1 MSDSAEQFTIQY
13 QLELKD
19 SIDRLEKLHDK
30 IRNVNK
36 EANKSTKTMKG
47 AGEGIKNAF
56 KSLSPLAPEL
66 AAATSGAI
74 ALTGGLMGVASAL
87 AIVAVGVKAIINLRK
102 EYDIQRQLSFDSGL
116 SVRQIEQFQ
125 RQAVAGSRLNSEQ
138 ARGIVSKTSSL
149 AYSAYTN
156 PDPMSR
162 ETLMLRQMGAMPFTA
177 SGRLKDTM
185 TILDEISKKFQTM
198 TKQQAYGLGQSA
210 GFTHDEV
217 DALRNRN
224 EALKKST
231 QMTKEDQALQD
242 RAAKSM
248 DDLNEHYNKMVD
260 RLRIASNIIGANFVP
275 MLTKFIDWVV
285 DVSEKV
291 PAVFTDVFDEL
302 RAQFQASLNT
312 FWDIG
317 SGSQERYTKELE
329 KQRAAIKEDNEKR
342 ARNTD
347 TAAAQTRELQ
357 AKFARDVNLF
367 ASSVSAFAGVIDER
381 QAMAAWAGE
390 VGRAGGIGAQVGTA
404 ALGTGASQG
413 TPVRGTSVAPA
424 QYSAMINEAAAKYGV
439 PADILAKQIQVE
451 SGYNPNA
458 VSEAGA
464 VGLGQ
469 IMPSNFKSLGITNP
483 YDPRQSINGMA
494 QLMKEY
500 LNYTGGDIRE
510 ALTMYHGGY
519 KKSGWGKRTLA
530 YADKVLNANVNY
542 GGANSERPVGAPAL
556 PVASLGDADYSR
568 TSAQP
573 GHYAP
578 VAGESRA
585 KTQEFQVRDAIAKA
599 LGVPIAQLNTGGIA
613 QGDIHFTRA
622 KLESNLMRE
631 IQQNQLAVNAPG
643 ILPRQQAEA
652 QQRLRA
658 SLMQF
663 DAMKK
668 YGRQIEDSGR
678 MGGRDITLQ
687 EKAIFIEVNG
697 AQSPED
703 TGREIQRQLYSSDL
717 SDIVNGSATAVRY

>member
-1 MSDSAEQFTIQY
+1 MSDSAEQFTMQY
-13 QLELKD
+13 QIDLKD
-19 SIDRLEKLHDK
+19 SIDRLERLHDK

-36 EANKSTKTMKG
+36 EANKSSKNLKG
-47 AGEGIKNAF
+47 AGDGIKNAF
-56 KSLSPLAPEL
+56 KALSPLAPEL
-66 AAATSGAI
+66 AGATAGAV

-87 AIVAVGVKAIINLRK
+87 AIVAVGVKAIISLRK
-102 EYDIQRQLSFDSGL
+102 EYDVQRQLSFDSGL
-116 SVRQIEQFQ
+116 NVRQIEQFQ
-125 RQAVAGSRLNSEQ
+125 RQAVGGSRLNSEQ
-138 ARGIVSKTSSL
+138 ARGIISKTSNL

-162 ETLMLRQMGAMPFTA
+162 ETLMLRQMGAMPFTS

-198 TKQQAYGLGQSA
+198 TKEQSYALGQSA

-217 DALRNRN
+217 DALRNRTD
-224 EALKKST
+224 AMKRST

-242 RAAKSM
+242 RAARSM

-260 RLRIASNIIGANFVP
+260 RLRIASNVIGANFVP
-275 MLTKFIDWVV
+275 MLTRFIDWIV

-291 PAVFTDVFDEL
+291 PKLFTDVFDEL
-302 RAQFQASLNT
+302 RAQFQASMNT
-312 FWDIG
+312 FWDVG
-317 SGSQERYTKELE
+317 SGSQDRYAKELE

-347 TAAAQTRELQ
+347 NAAAQARELQ

-367 ASSVSAFAGVIDER
+367 SSSVSAFAGVIDER
-381 QAMAAWAGE
+381 QAIAAWAGE
-390 VGRAGGIGAQVGTA
+390 VGRAGGIGSQVGTA
-404 ALGTGASQG
+404 SLGSGATMG

-424 QYSAMINEAAAKYGV
+424 QYASIIKEAAAKYNL
-439 PADILAKQIQVE
+439 PEDILAKQIQVE

-469 IMPSNFKSLGITNP
+469 IMPSNFKSLGISNP

-494 QLMKEY
+494 QLMREY
-500 LNYTGGDIRE
+500 MNYTGGDIRE
-510 ALTMYHGGY
+510 SLTMYHGGY
-519 KKSGWGKRTLA
+519 KKSGWGPRTLA

-542 GGANSERPVGAPAL
+542 GGANAERPVGAPQL

-568 TSAQP
+568 TAALG

-599 LGVPIAQLNTGGIA
+599 LGVPTAQLNTGGVS

-622 KLESNLMRE
+622 KLETNLMRD
-631 IQQNQLAVNAPG
+631 IQRNQLAVNAPG

-663 DAMKK
+663 DAMKR
-668 YGRQIEDSGR
+668 YGRQIEDTGR

-687 EKAIFIEVNG
+687 EKAIFIEING

-703 TGREIQRQLYSSDL
+703 TGREVQRQLYSSDL
-717 SDIVNGSATAVRY
+717 SDIINGSASAVKY